1 MSNRF
6 DAPPEDD
13 RGKTATWAKMLAG
26 LVLVFVLPLVIWLLL
41 SLSEIRIPW

>member
-6 DAPPEDD
+6 DAPPEED

-26 LVLVFVLPLVIWLLL
+26 LVLVFVLPLVIWFLL
-41 SLSEIRIPW
+41 SLPEIRIPW